1 MTEIS
6 RISTSSILF
15 VFIDLQK
22 KLLDKIASAGVV
34 INSAKILLDTA
45 RILKIPAV
53 ITTQYRKGLGDLAP
67 EIADRAPGEVLDKTA
82 FSCGADTAI
91 RAEIDKHHR
100 DWIALVGVETHI
112 CVMQTALDL
121 LAAGKHVA
129 IVADGVAARGELDH
143 DLGLRRMEAAGALL
157 VSREMLIY
165 ELVGR
170 ANSPEF
176 KQILPLIKGA

>member
-1 MTEIS
+1 MAEIS
-6 RISTSSILF
+6 RLRVDNILF

-22 KLLDKIASAGVV
+22 KLLDKIPAAEPT
-34 INSAKILLDTA
+34 INSVSMLLDIA

-53 ITTQYRKGLGDLAP
+53 VTTQYRKGLGDLDP
-67 EIADRAPGEVLDKTA
+67 EIADRAQGEVLDKSV
-82 FSCGADTAI
+82 FSCGADPGI
-91 RAEIDKHHR
+91 KAEMERHR
-100 DWIALVGVETHI
+100 REWIVLAGVETHI

-121 LAAGKHVA
+121 LAAGNHVA
-129 IVADGVAARGELDH
+129 VVADGVAARAERDH

-165 ELVGR
+165 ELLGR